1 MRMLAV
7 LALALCCHGG
17 SASDYRSMLST
28 HLLKAGCGS
37 AQIAESNRCISA
49 AFGTIT
55 GSDTC
60 ENFGVFSPCWPP
72 CYCDSPK
79 GFRQLVEEKTAVHVA
94 SALRR
99 REACAARGARET
111 RRPGVNFVWNLLVS
125 TTMSLLFVWIADTW
139 ENMKQ
144 DTVRACSAPGS
155 S

>member
-79 GFRQLVEEKTAVHVA
+79 GFRQLVQEFKPQCT
-94 SALRR
+94 SLPP
-99 REACAARGARET
+99 CGAARPAPRAARAKHAVGA
-111 RRPGVNFVWNLLVS
+111 
-125 TTMSLLFVWIADTW
+125 
-139 ENMKQ
+139 
-144 DTVRACSAPGS
+144 
-155 S
+155 

>member
-79 GFRQLVEEKTAVHVA
+79 GFRHLVQAFKPQCT
-94 SALRR
+94 SLPP
-99 REACAARGARET
+99 CGAARPAR
-111 RRPGVNFVWNLLVS
+111 RAAR
-125 TTMSLLFVWIADTW
+125 A
-139 ENMKQ
+139 KHA
-144 DTVRACSAPGS
+144 VRA
-155 S
+155 